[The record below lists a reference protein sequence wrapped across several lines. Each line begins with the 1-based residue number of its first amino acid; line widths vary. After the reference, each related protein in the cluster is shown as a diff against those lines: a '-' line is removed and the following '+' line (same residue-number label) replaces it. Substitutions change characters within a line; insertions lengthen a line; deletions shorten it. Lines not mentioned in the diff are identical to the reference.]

1 MFSGDFIARVAV
13 ASGSVFIEIYISN
26 ISLYGRV
33 APCSLPRR
41 FDIIGRKR
49 VSIAYKTGIPHRSG
63 TIRHYIEPPVT
74 TEETK
79 QNSPPSQ
86 TIPGTIVSIV
96 ALCQQRVKP
105 NPGANVN
112 VFLYLRHGNTSEIAA
127 DAHPSYQHRLCAAS
141 LGVCGGCSILLAEEN
156 FLVDENPTCSV
167 PALLCCVGLWPDD
180 YGHS

>member
-1 MFSGDFIARVAV
+1 MYPIWVKTTTPSLSCSHMSRLCLYLRRNGDACIFMFSGDFIARVAV

-105 NPGANVN
+105 TPGANVN
-112 VFLYLRHGNTSEIAA
+112 VF
-127 DAHPSYQHRLCAAS
+127 
-141 LGVCGGCSILLAEEN
+141 V
-156 FLVDENPTCSV
+156 
-167 PALLCCVGLWPDD
+167 
-180 YGHS
+180 